1 MPEDVT
7 PTKADTTVAARQAH
21 LRELLLE
28 QFKKVPIVHT
38 ACEKVGVG
46 RATYYRWRKDD
57 KEFASAADEALD
69 EGRLLMNDMA
79 ESQLLSAIRD
89 QNMTAIIF
97 WLKNRHV
104 AYTPR
109 LQVTAKTETEESLT
123 PEQEETIR
131 EALRHASLL
140 PSPSN
145 HDTHTEEE
153 SGNPEPDAEGK
164 TSA

>member
-1 MPEDVT
+1 MSEDTT
-7 PTKADTTVAARQAH
+7 PAKADSTVAARQAH
-21 LRELLLE
+21 LRTQLLE
-28 QFKKVPIVHT
+28 QFKKVPIIHT
-38 ACEKVGVG
+38 ACEKVGVA
-46 RATYYRWRKDD
+46 RATYYRWRKENT
-57 KEFASAADEALD
+57 EFCRAADEALD
-69 EGRLLMNDMA
+69 DGRLLMNDMA

-109 LQVTAKTETEESLT
+109 LQVTAKTEVDETLT

-140 PSPSN
+140 PSPSTYDN
-145 HDTHTEEE
+145 NSEKG
-153 SGNPEPDAEGK
+153 SGNPEPNAQGK
-164 TSA
+164 TSP